1 MSPDATGRCNAVASA
16 GEECVVFQAAP
27 RIPFRPQ
34 HCPQCR
40 WYIARLHRCRAITSE
55 PTLDLRPLLA
65 EYKGE
70 SRVPCNQYDPVR

>member
-1 MSPDATGRCNAVASA
+1 M
-16 GEECVVFQAAP
+16 FQAAP

-40 WYIARLHRCRAITSE
+40 WYLARLHRCRAITSE

-70 SRVPCNQYDPVR
+70 SQVPCNQYEPTR